1 MVSARIL
8 VVDLLKQRVPVAHIT
23 GFLVLRAHKILESC
37 QEAFALR
44 LYRQDNKVCNRI
56 VVSRSRYAKS

>member
-23 GFLVLRAHKILESC
+23 GFLVLRAHKILESY

-44 LYRQDNKVCNRI
+44 LYRQDNKVCNLI
-56 VVSRSRYAKS
+56 VVSRSRYAKN